1 MENLKMLI
9 KFERS
14 KIEFR
19 KVKLKSVNA
28 SNGYVLLE
36 DGKRLEC
43 TSNLVTTIYKNVYG
57 MTSFAIPAEFCLM
70 MYDGLVV
77 ALEKAVFNNRYNITS
92 NGDMVEWQPLMI
104 SKLEKI
110 MMKIHP
116 DYNYY
121 FDGSYVYTFAYHDV
135 LSKLRYGRKMTDDG
149 KFVSIDVSAVNIS
162 NIMSD
167 WVHFS
172 RRNCLGYIASNGD
185 YAVTSPLWATL
196 VNIGENNM
204 KKATMEIKGGI
215 TQFDKVD
222 RNMIV
227 SLQFAIYSGKLLSK
241 VFGYHSI
248 DFLQLPKLMIQ
259 LNTVNLPNV
268 PVDIRNTFDIGI
280 PFTQCMAH
288 LLGLLRKCETLE
300 DVCMMNK
307 VIKNL
312 STKGIYSRKAI
323 SATHNI
329 KELPLLV
336 IE

>member
-1 MENLKMLI
+1 MLI
-9 KFERS
+9 EFDKD

-19 KVKLKSVNA
+19 KVKLKSINA
-28 SNGYVLLE
+28 SNGYVVLE

-43 TSNLVTTIYKNVYG
+43 TSSLVSTIYKNIYG
-57 MTSFAIPAEFCLM
+57 MTSFTIPAEFCLM

-77 ALEKAVFNNRYNITS
+77 ALEKAAFNERYVIAS
-92 NGDMVEWQPLMI
+92 NGEMVEWQPLMVGRLD
-104 SKLEKI
+104 KVVMRLHDHYK
-110 MMKIHP
+110 
-116 DYNYY
+116 YY
-121 FDGSYVYTFAYHDV
+121 FDGSYVYTFGDSIPY
-135 LSKLRYGRKMTDDG
+135 KLRMGRKMTDDG
-149 KFVSIDVSAVNIS
+149 KFVSVDVSAS
-162 NIMSD
+162 NLSNLMGDSIY
-167 WVHFS
+167 FS
-172 RRNCLGYIASNGD
+172 RRNCLGYIASNGE
-185 YAVTSPLWATL
+185 YSVTSPLWATL
-196 VNIGENNM
+196 VNIGESNM
-204 KKATMEIKGGI
+204 KKASMEIKGGM

-227 SLQFAIYSGKLLSK
+227 SLQFAIYSGKMLSR
-241 VFGYHSI
+241 VFGYHSL

-288 LLGLLRKCETLE
+288 LLGLLRRCTSLE
-300 DVCMMNK
+300 EICMMNK
-307 VIKNL
+307 VIKYL

-336 IE
+336 M

>member
-1 MENLKMLI
+1 MLI
-9 KFERS
+9 KFDKDKLEY
-14 KIEFR
+14 R
-19 KVKLKSVNA
+19 KVKLKSINA
-28 SNGYVLLE
+28 SNGYVVLD

-43 TSNLVTTIYKNVYG
+43 TSSLVSTIYKNIYG
-57 MTSFAIPAEFCLM
+57 MTSFTIPAEFCLM
-70 MYDGLVV
+70 MYEGLVV
-77 ALEKAVFNNRYNITS
+77 SLEKAAINERYVITS

-104 SKLEKI
+104 SRVDNVLAKCRVE
-110 MMKIHP
+110 
-116 DYNYY
+116 YEYY
-121 FDGSYVYTFAYHDV
+121 FDGSYIYTFGDSIPY
-135 LSKLRYGRKMTDDG
+135 KLRFGRKMTDDG
-149 KFVSIDVSAVNIS
+149 KFVSVDVSAS
-162 NIMSD
+162 NLSNVLSD
-167 WVHFS
+167 INPFG
-172 RRNCLGYIASNGD
+172 RRNCLGYIASNGS

-204 KKATMEIKGGI
+204 KKATMEIKGGM

-227 SLQFAIYSGKLLSK
+227 SLQFAIYSGKMLSK
-241 VFGYHSI
+241 VFGYHSL

-300 DVCMMNK
+300 EVCMMNK
-307 VIKNL
+307 VIKYL

-323 SATHNI
+323 SATHHT
-329 KELPLLV
+329 KELPL
-336 IE
+336 IPF

>member
-1 MENLKMLI
+1 MLI
-9 KFERS
+9 KFE
-14 KIEFR
+14 KDKLEYR
-19 KVKLKSVNA
+19 KVKLKSINA
-28 SNGYVLLE
+28 SNGYVVLD

-43 TSNLVTTIYKNVYG
+43 TSSLVSTIYKNIYG
-57 MTSFAIPAEFCLM
+57 MTSFTIPAEFCLM
-70 MYDGLVV
+70 MYEGLVV
-77 ALEKAVFNNRYNITS
+77 SLEKAAINERYVITS

-104 SKLEKI
+104 SRVDNVLAKCRVE
-110 MMKIHP
+110 
-116 DYNYY
+116 YEYY
-121 FDGSYVYTFAYHDV
+121 FDGSYIYTFGDSIPY
-135 LSKLRYGRKMTDDG
+135 KLRFGRKMTDDG
-149 KFVSIDVSAVNIS
+149 KFVSVDVSAS
-162 NIMSD
+162 NLSNVLSD
-167 WVHFS
+167 INPFG
-172 RRNCLGYIASNGD
+172 RRNCLGYIASNGS

-204 KKATMEIKGGI
+204 KKATMEIKGGM

-227 SLQFAIYSGKLLSK
+227 SLQFAIYSGKMLSK
-241 VFGYHSI
+241 VFGYHSL

-300 DVCMMNK
+300 EVCMMNK
-307 VIKNL
+307 VIKYL

-323 SATHNI
+323 SATHNT
-329 KELPLLV
+329 KELPL
-336 IE
+336 IPF

>member
-1 MENLKMLI
+1 MLI
-9 KFERS
+9 KFE
-14 KIEFR
+14 KDKLEYR
-19 KVKLKSVNA
+19 KVKLKSINA
-28 SNGYVLLE
+28 SNGYVVLE

-43 TSNLVTTIYKNVYG
+43 TSSLVSTIYKNIYG
-57 MTSFAIPAEFCLM
+57 MTSFTIPAEFCLM
-70 MYDGLVV
+70 MYEGLVV
-77 ALEKAVFNNRYNITS
+77 SLEKAAINERYVITS

-104 SKLEKI
+104 SRVDNVLAKCRVE
-110 MMKIHP
+110 
-116 DYNYY
+116 YEYY
-121 FDGSYVYTFAYHDV
+121 FDGSYIYTFGDSIPY
-135 LSKLRYGRKMTDDG
+135 KLRFGRKMTDDG
-149 KFVSIDVSAVNIS
+149 KFVSVDVSAS
-162 NIMSD
+162 NLSNVLSD
-167 WVHFS
+167 INPFG
-172 RRNCLGYIASNGD
+172 RRNCLGYIASNGS

-204 KKATMEIKGGI
+204 KKATMEIKGGM

-227 SLQFAIYSGKLLSK
+227 SLQFAIYSGKMLSK
-241 VFGYHSI
+241 VFGYHAL

-300 DVCMMNK
+300 EVCMMNK
-307 VIKNL
+307 VIKYL

-323 SATHNI
+323 SATHNT
-329 KELPLLV
+329 KELPL
-336 IE
+336 IPF

>member
-1 MENLKMLI
+1 MLI
-9 KFERS
+9 KFDRS
-14 KIEFR
+14 RIVFR
-19 KVKLKSVNA
+19 KVKIKSINA
-28 SNGYVLLE
+28 SNGYIVLE

-43 TSNLVTTIYKNVYG
+43 TSSLVTTIYKSIYG
-57 MTSFAIPAEFCLM
+57 ITSFAIPAEFCLM

-77 ALEKAVFNNRYNITS
+77 GLEKSVVNNRYVIAS
-92 NGDMVEWQPLMI
+92 NGDMVEWRPLMI
-104 SKLEKI
+104 DKLEKV
-110 MMKIHP
+110 MLKIHP

-121 FDGSYVYTFAYHDV
+121 FDGSYVYTFANNDIR
-135 LSKLRYGRKMTDDG
+135 SKLRYGRKMTDDG
-149 KFVSIDVSAVNIS
+149 KFVSVDVSAVNLS
-162 NIMSD
+162 NIMGD
-167 WVHFS
+167 TIYFS
-172 RRNCLGYIASNGD
+172 RRNCLGYIASNGE
-185 YAVTSPLWATL
+185 YSVTSPLWSTL
-196 VNIGENNM
+196 VNIGESNM
-204 KKATMEIKGGI
+204 KKASMEIKGGM

-227 SLQFAIYSGKLLSK
+227 SLQFAIYSGKMLSR
-241 VFGYHSI
+241 VFGYHSL

-288 LLGLLRKCETLE
+288 LMGLMKKCKNLE
-300 DVCMMNK
+300 EVCMMNK
-307 VIKNL
+307 IIKYL

>member
-1 MENLKMLI
+1 MLI

-19 KVKLKSVNA
+19 KVKIKSINA
-28 SNGYVLLE
+28 SNGYVVLE

-43 TSNLVTTIYKNVYG
+43 TSSLVSTIYKNIYG
-57 MTSFAIPAEFCLM
+57 MTSFTIPAEFCLM
-70 MYDGLVV
+70 MYEGLVV
-77 ALEKAVFNNRYNITS
+77 SLEKAAFNDRYVITS
-92 NGDMVEWQPLMI
+92 NGEMVEWQPLMI

-116 DYNYY
+116 DYDYY
-121 FDGSYVYTFAYHDV
+121 FDGSYVYTFAYYDI
-135 LSKLRYGRKMTDDG
+135 LSKLRYGRKMTNDG

-167 WVHFS
+167 GVHFS
-172 RRNCLGYIASNGD
+172 RRNCLGYIASNGS

-196 VNIGENNM
+196 VNIGESNM
-204 KKATMEIKGGI
+204 KKATMEIKGGM

-227 SLQFAIYSGKLLSK
+227 SLQFAIYSGKIISK
-241 VFGYHSI
+241 TFGYQSL

-268 PVDIRNTFDIGI
+268 PMDIRNTFDIGI

-307 VIKNL
+307 VIKYL

-329 KELPLLV
+329 KELPLLA

>member
-1 MENLKMLI
+1 
-9 KFERS
+9 
-14 KIEFR
+14 
-19 KVKLKSVNA
+19 
-28 SNGYVLLE
+28 VLD

-43 TSNLVTTIYKNVYG
+43 TSSLVSTIYKNIYG
-57 MTSFAIPAEFCLM
+57 MTSFTIPAEFCLM
-70 MYDGLVV
+70 MYEGLVV
-77 ALEKAVFNNRYNITS
+77 SLEKAAINERYVITS

-104 SKLEKI
+104 SRVDNVLAKCRVE
-110 MMKIHP
+110 
-116 DYNYY
+116 YEYY
-121 FDGSYVYTFAYHDV
+121 FDGSYIYTFGDSIPY
-135 LSKLRYGRKMTDDG
+135 KLRFGRKMTDDG
-149 KFVSIDVSAVNIS
+149 KFVSVDVSAS
-162 NIMSD
+162 NLSNVLSD
-167 WVHFS
+167 INPFG
-172 RRNCLGYIASNGD
+172 RRNCLGYIASNGS

-204 KKATMEIKGGI
+204 KKATMEIKGGM

-227 SLQFAIYSGKLLSK
+227 SLQFAIYSGKMLSK
-241 VFGYHSI
+241 VFGYHSL

-300 DVCMMNK
+300 EVCMMNK
-307 VIKNL
+307 VIKYL

-323 SATHNI
+323 SATHHT
-329 KELPLLV
+329 KELPL
-336 IE
+336 IPF